1 MPAPKLTTSALC
13 RLTKSPATIYTH
25 TGSAHRSAMI
35 HAHRQRALVSHD
47 RTFTM
52 SVPTRG
58 LHARR
63 TGPIGCVAFNQ
74 RSTRGRGFLHPGAYC
89 DWVNESPCP
98 NPRGERCPPCC
109 RAMAPDAFRAPLARR
124 RRGPE
129 RPFRRSAT
137 LVVGRACSP
146 QAAGERQPSLA
157 CLSGARGAVLSEATQ
172 HHASRSHV
180 QQRTGLSLDRSRGR
194 VSLGG
199 TSVTFLWKESLRPRR

>member
-1 MPAPKLTTSALC
+1 
-13 RLTKSPATIYTH
+13 
-25 TGSAHRSAMI
+25 MI

-47 RTFTM
+47 KTFTM

-63 TGPIGCVAFNQ
+63 TGPIGCVACNQ

-129 RPFRRSAT
+129 PPFRRSAT

-157 CLSGARGAVLSEATQ
+157 CLSGARGRAVLSEATQ

-180 QQRTGLSLDRSRGR
+180 RCEPNNERGCLSIDRGVASR
-194 VSLGG
+194 SEAP
-199 TSVTFLWKESLRPRR
+199 TITFLWKEPSADIKT

>member
-1 MPAPKLTTSALC
+1 
-13 RLTKSPATIYTH
+13 
-25 TGSAHRSAMI
+25 
-35 HAHRQRALVSHD
+35 
-47 RTFTM
+47 M

-58 LHARR
+58 LYARR

-199 TSVTFLWKESLRPRR
+199 TYRNFSLEGEPCPSAYSCNFVMSYKLFSFRLVKRFPQEGRRLSSSSHF